1 MSAFFFYGTLC
12 HLPLLR
18 AVLGR
23 DVTVQPARLA
33 GHAVFWAEG
42 KSFPMLVEA
51 EGVADGIYV
60 RDLDAAD
67 VARLD
72 FYECGFAYGTREVTV
87 ETASGAATARVYY
100 PEPDLWQEGA
110 PWSLDDWVARW
121 GDVVVTTAGDV
132 MRHIGRADAAAIL
145 ARYPMMLVRGDSRL
159 RAQREGSP
167 TRLRRRAEPGDVEED
182 CAAEVYSNFFSVE
195 EYDLRFRRFDGTM
208 SPTLN
213 RAVFMSGDAA
223 VVLPYDPFRDR
234 VLLIEQF
241 RMGPYGRG
249 DPQPW
254 LLEAI
259 AGRID
264 GAETP
269 EDAARREARE
279 EAGLELRDLL
289 PAAHFYPSPGA
300 KAEFLYTYVGLAN
313 LPDGIVGIGGAQGEN
328 EDIRAHVVPF
338 DMLMDLV
345 ASGEITAGP
354 LVLLAHWLAAR
365 RPALREDA
373 GGA

>member
-1 MSAFFFYGTLC
+1 MSSFFFYGTLC
-12 HLPLLR
+12 HLPLLH

-23 DVTVQPARLA
+23 EVTARPARLS

-42 KSFPMLVEA
+42 KSFPTIVEA
-51 EGVADGIYV
+51 EGVAEGILV
-60 RDLDAAD
+60 PDLSAAD

-72 FYECGFAYGTREVTV
+72 FYEAGFAYGTRKVTV
-87 ETASGAATARVYY
+87 ETAAGPAKASVYY
-100 PEPDLWQEGA
+100 PERGLWQTGA
-110 PWSLDDWVARW
+110 PWRLDDWVARW
-121 GDVVVTTAGDV
+121 GEVVVATAGDV
-132 MRHIGRADAAAIL
+132 MRHIGRADSATIL
-145 ARYPMMLVRGDSRL
+145 ARYPMMLVRGDARL
-159 RAQREGSP
+159 RAQRDGGP
-167 TRLRRRAEPGDVEED
+167 TRLRRRAAPGDVEED

-289 PAAHFYPSPGA
+289 PASNYYPSPGA
-300 KAEFLYTYVGLAN
+300 KAEFLYTYIGLAN
-313 LPDGIVGIGGAQGEN
+313 LPDGIAGIGGAQGEN
-328 EDIRAHVVPF
+328 EDIRAHLVSF
-338 DMLMDLV
+338 DVLMDLV

-365 RPALREDA
+365 RPALREHA

>member
-1 MSAFFFYGTLC
+1 M
-12 HLPLLR
+12 
-18 AVLGR
+18 
-23 DVTVQPARLA
+23 
-33 GHAVFWAEG
+33 
-42 KSFPMLVEA
+42 K
-51 EGVADGIYV
+51 
-60 RDLDAAD
+60 
-67 VARLD
+67 
-72 FYECGFAYGTREVTV
+72 
-87 ETASGAATARVYY
+87 
-100 PEPDLWQEGA
+100 
-110 PWSLDDWVARW
+110 
-121 GDVVVTTAGDV
+121 
-132 MRHIGRADAAAIL
+132 
-145 ARYPMMLVRGDSRL
+145 
-159 RAQREGSP
+159 
-167 TRLRRRAEPGDVEED
+167 PG
-182 CAAEVYSNFFSVE
+182 
-195 EYDLRFRRFDGTM
+195 
-208 SPTLN
+208 
-213 RAVFMSGDAA
+213 GDAA

-289 PAAHFYPSPGA
+289 PASNYYPSPGA
-300 KAEFLYTYVGLAN
+300 KAEFLYTYIGLAN
-313 LPDGIVGIGGAQGEN
+313 LPDGIAGIGGAQGEN
-328 EDIRAHVVPF
+328 EDIRAHVVSF
-338 DMLMDLV
+338 DVLMDLV

-365 RPALREDA
+365 RPALREHA